1 MSRCMWITS
10 GRILTWGAVTGL
22 KLRDNLVHQKGSKR
36 ISNLAFQCAIPINP
50 NLSLFRVFS
59 IDHVRDLRWFHS
71 ITAALAFVEP
81 ICHEFPIQLR
91 MLAVE
96 LGQKAR
102 NSIWVPRW
110 RRFRRVRLGA
120 LQERFFPLLSHTI
133 IAQPH
138 TIAGLRA
145 SRSGCCNSAL
155 SLKVINTPA
164 TTSMAVN
171 YFDCAHAHAL

>member
-71 ITAALAFVEP
+71 ITAALAFFKP

-120 LQERFFPLLSHTI
+120 LQEILSVAFAHHHRAAAHDRGLEGVPFRMLQLGTV
-133 IAQPH
+133 AQSH
-138 TIAGLRA
+138 QHAGNNVY
-145 SRSGCCNSAL
+145 GCEL
-155 SLKVINTPA
+155 
-164 TTSMAVN
+164 
-171 YFDCAHAHAL
+171 F